1 MIFFPDT
8 NDSNVTKDIDL
19 LKLLLSYLLYLNC

>member
-19 LKLLLSYLLYLNC
+19 LKLLLSHLLYLNC